1 MEGNLSTKPVGII
14 GAGSFGTAIAKI
26 LATNTDVLLYSRN
39 PQEVQRLNS
48 EHMIKSIEVP
58 PNVKGVGSLDTI
70 GSSCNVIFPIVP
82 SASFREVIRK
92 LSPHINP
99 AHFIIHGTKG
109 LDVVDHIPNNDKK
122 ATLKRSQV
130 HTMSEVILQETSA
143 VRVGCLSGPNL
154 AREILENK
162 PTATVIASRFQE
174 VVTAGEKLLN
184 SKNFHVFGTNDI
196 LGAEMAGAFKNAIA
210 IGSGILGG
218 LELGKNIQSILITR
232 GLREMIFLS
241 KAMGA
246 DVKTFFGTA
255 GIGDLVATTTSTDS
269 RNYSFGL
276 RIGKG
281 ENRQQIEQN
290 TNELAEGVRTVKIM
304 KHLADNYNLRL
315 PIIQMIYTIIFED
328 FKPERAV
335 KYLMKYPYG
344 VDVDFL

>member
-1 MEGNLSTKPVGII
+1 MSKPVGII

-26 LATNTDVLLYSRN
+26 LAQNTDVLMFSRN
-39 PQEVQRLNS
+39 PALIAELNT
-48 EHMIKSIEVP
+48 EHRIKSIDIPE
-58 PNVKGVGSLDTI
+58 NIKGVSSLETI
-70 GSSCNVIFPIVP
+70 GSSCKVIFPIVP
-82 SASFREVIRK
+82 SEHFRNMIKK

-99 AHFIIHGTKG
+99 SHFIIHGTKG
-109 LDVVDHIPNNDKK
+109 LDVSDFDASEDSK
-122 ATLKRSQV
+122 ALLTRAQV
-130 HTMSEVILQETSA
+130 HTMSEVINQETSA
-143 VRVGCLSGPNL
+143 IRVGCLSGPNL
-154 AREILENK
+154 AKEILENK

-174 VVTAGEKLLN
+174 VVRAGEQLLN
-184 SKNFHVFGTNDI
+184 SKNFTVFGTNDI
-196 LGAEMAGAFKNAIA
+196 LGAEMSGAFKNAIA

-241 KAMGA
+241 KAMGG

-276 RIGKG
+276 RIGRG
-281 ENRQQIEQN
+281 EKKEDIKQD

-304 KHLADNYNLRL
+304 KLLADNYKLKL
-315 PIIQMIYTIIFED
+315 PIIQMIYTIIFEG

-344 VDVDFL
+344 VDVDFM

>member
-1 MEGNLSTKPVGII
+1 MSRPVGII

-26 LATNTDVLLYSRN
+26 LANNSDVLLFSRHTEQIN
-39 PQEVQRLNS
+39 ELNS
-48 EHMIKSIEVP
+48 KHRIKSIEVP
-58 PNVKGVGSLDTI
+58 ENIKGVSSLQTI
-70 GSSCNVIFPIVP
+70 ASECQVIFPIVP
-82 SASFREVIRK
+82 SEQFRKMIKK
-92 LSPHINP
+92 LAPFINP

-109 LDVVDHIPNNDKK
+109 LDTTDFDASADT
-122 ATLKRSQV
+122 ATNLTRSQV
-130 HTMSEVILQETSA
+130 HTMSEVIKQETSA
-143 VRVGCLSGPNL
+143 LRIGCLSGPNL
-154 AREILENK
+154 AKEILENK

-174 VVTAGEKLLN
+174 VVAAGEKLLN

-196 LGAEMAGAFKNAIA
+196 LGAEFSGAFKNAIA

-276 RIGKG
+276 RIGRG
-281 ENRQQIEQN
+281 EKREEIKQD
-290 TNELAEGVRTVKIM
+290 TNELAEGVRTVRIM
-304 KHLADNYNLRL
+304 KLLADNYKLRL
-315 PIIQMIYTIIFED
+315 PIIQMIYTIIFEN

-344 VDVDFL
+344 VDVDFM

>member
-1 MEGNLSTKPVGII
+1 MTKPVGII

-26 LATNTDVLLYSRN
+26 LANNTEVLLYSRN
-39 PQEVQRLNS
+39 PELINKLNS
-48 EHMIKSIEVP
+48 DHKIKSIDVP
-58 PNVKGVGSLDTI
+58 ENIKGVNSLEEI
-70 GSSCNVIFPIVP
+70 ASLCQVIFPIVP
-82 SASFREVIRK
+82 SEQFRNMIKK
-92 LSPHINP
+92 LSPYINP

-109 LDVVDHIPNNDKK
+109 LDTTDFDANADTTTNLTR
-122 ATLKRSQV
+122 AQV
-130 HTMSEVILQETSA
+130 HTMSEVIRQETSA
-143 VRVGCLSGPNL
+143 LRIGCLSGPNL
-154 AREILENK
+154 AKEILENK

-174 VVTAGEKLLN
+174 VVSVGEKLLN

-196 LGAEMAGAFKNAIA
+196 LGAEMSGAFKNAIA

-276 RIGKG
+276 RIGRG
-281 ENRQQIEQN
+281 EKREEIKQE
-290 TNELAEGVRTVKIM
+290 TNELAEGVRTVRIM
-304 KHLADNYNLRL
+304 KLLADNYKLRL
-315 PIIQMIYTIIFED
+315 PIIQMIYTIIFEN